1 VAKSKVTTAV
11 ALLPTAVQKQQVVA
25 AFTVSGTLERA
36 RPLIATLWG
45 VEEAELPDDVV
56 LREWVADPAVVPEK
70 EQMALADRMTQA
82 RHRAGL
88 LDLEDEVIEKCK
100 GKVREGSEKFFTLL
114 GALKIIGARVDP
126 MVAQKITVY
135 DMQGA
140 SFKTTKK
147 YRGLNE
153 ETEEAIEGDFT
164 ELEVSGGD

>member
-1 VAKSKVTTAV
+1 MTKVETTTAV
-11 ALLPTAVQKQQVVA
+11 ALVPTAVQKQQVVA

-45 VEEAELPDDVV
+45 VEEAELPTDVV

-126 MVAQKITVY
+126 MVTQKTTIF
-135 DMQGA
+135 DMRGA
-140 SFKTTKK
+140 SFKNSRAH
-147 YRGLNE
+147 RGLNE
-153 ETEEAIEGDFT
+153 ADAAIEGEFT
-164 ELEVSGGD
+164 EIDVEGD